1 MPRKKETRGRKPL
14 DLTPKKKQKHI
25 NDRQNAWKK
34 EHNRMISIRYNI
46 ETDKDILEML
56 DSVPNKADYIRQLIK
71 KDIIERKKKEE

>member
-34 EHNRMISIRYNI
+34 AHNRMISIRYNI
-46 ETDKDILEML
+46 ENDKEILDML
-56 DSVPNKADYIRQLIK
+56 DRVSNKADYIRQLILN
-71 KDIIERKKKEE
+71 DIHNKKEE

>member
-14 DLTPKKKQKHI
+14 DLTPKKKEKYI
-25 NDRQNAWKK
+25 AKRQNNWKR

-46 ETDKDILEML
+46 EKDKDILEKL

-71 KDIIERKKKEE
+71 EDITKK